1 MSFYTRDRGSHAGRA
16 RSVRV
21 VPRAGRR
28 GLPPSERPVPPRPPS
43 AHKQRPPRRLS
54 LRARRIR
61 LIVILATLGIVVAGF
76 LNGFA
81 REPSAEGTVQ
91 AFLLAWQQHNYRTAA
106 SYTSGSTPAVS
117 GALADAFTQLDATA
131 MFLSMGRIDQH
142 GSTAVAHF
150 SASVN
155 LGEGGHQWTYSGQFA
170 LRRLGSDWKVQWAPS
185 VINPSLGAGERLAV
199 LTAVPP
205 RASVQDSAGQPLE
218 VPSAV
223 YQVGVWPRALPDP
236 AETADD
242 FAEVTQLNSAQVL
255 GQIQAASPGQF
266 LTLLSLDPDDYA
278 QISPKLARVPGLVVH
293 RVSQRLFSSEASEVV
308 GTVGSENSSLLR
320 DEGASYQPGTTI
332 GLTGLQAAYQRLLA
346 GSPTTEVVAENASGA
361 QVAVLQ
367 QWRGKAGQPVQTTI
381 NARVQ
386 AAALSAM
393 GAAPDASAEIVAVQA
408 STGKLLAVAGQS
420 APGGQ
425 LPSGAALNARLSPGT
440 AFTIVSTAAL
450 LGTGFSASTEIPCTS
465 VANVGG
471 QLFSDQ
477 QLASSLGAD
486 TSFST
491 DFAQGCGTAFAGLSR
506 RLTSSALK
514 STVAGFGIGAKWQLP
529 LPAFSGSV
537 PAATSDGQ
545 LAGETIG
552 QGVQLSP
559 LGMALIAGEV
569 ASGTWHSPVLVTNPP
584 DDSASSRVP
593 LDASALTSLRALMRA
608 AVTSGSAHGA
618 DVPGPPVYGQTAL
631 VEAGS
636 GRSARWQSWFV
647 GYRGDVAFAVLESG
661 PSAQLSAS
669 LLAGQFLN
677 GLELTR

>member
-1 MSFYTRDRGSHAGRA
+1 
-16 RSVRV
+16 
-21 VPRAGRR
+21 
-28 GLPPSERPVPPRPPS
+28 VPPRPPS
-43 AHKQRPPRRLS
+43 AHKQRPPKRLS
-54 LRARRIR
+54 IRARRIR
-61 LIVILATLGIVVAGF
+61 VIVILVTIGIVVAGF

-81 REPSAEGTVQ
+81 QEPSAEATVQ
-91 AFLLAWQQHNYRTAA
+91 AFLLAWQQHDYRTAA
-106 SYTSGSTPAVS
+106 SYTTGSTPAVS

-155 LGEGGHQWTYSGQFA
+155 LGEGGHQWTYSGRFA
-170 LRRLGSDWKVQWAPS
+170 LRKLGSDWKVQWVPS

-199 LTAVPP
+199 MTSVPP
-205 RASVQDSAGQPLE
+205 RASVQDSAGGPLE

-236 AETADD
+236 TETADD

-278 QISPKLARVPGLVVH
+278 QISAELARVPGLTVH
-293 RVSQRLFSSEASEVV
+293 RVSQLLFSSEASEVV
-308 GTVGSENSSLLR
+308 GTVGSENSDMLR
-320 DEGASYQPGTTI
+320 DEGASYQPGTTV

-381 NARVQ
+381 NAQVQ
-386 AAALSAM
+386 AAALNAM
-393 GAAPDASAEIVAVQA
+393 GAAPDVSAEIVAVQA
-408 STGKLLAVAGQS
+408 ATGKLLAVAGQR

-425 LPSGAALNARLSPGT
+425 LPSDAALSPGN

-450 LGTGFSASTEIPCTS
+450 LGTGFSSGTEIPCTS

-506 RLTSSALK
+506 RLTSSALN
-514 STVAGFGIGAKWQLP
+514 STVTGFGIGARWQLP

-552 QGVQLSP
+552 QGVQVSP

-584 DDSASSRVP
+584 DGSASSRVP

-608 AVTSGSAHGA
+608 AVTSGSARGA

-636 GRSARWQSWFV
+636 GRSPQWQSWFV

-661 PSAQLSAS
+661 PSAHLSAS
-669 LLAGQFLN
+669 LLAGQFLS
-677 GLELTR
+677 GLQLTG